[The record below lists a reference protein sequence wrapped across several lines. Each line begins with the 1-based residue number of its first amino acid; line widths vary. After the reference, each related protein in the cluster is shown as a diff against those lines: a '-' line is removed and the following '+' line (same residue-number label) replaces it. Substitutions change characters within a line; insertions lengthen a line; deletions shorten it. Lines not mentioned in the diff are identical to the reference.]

1 MRYILSL
8 FFLLSFGSLSAQ
20 TITGL
25 VKEKGTGLPLPF
37 ANVFVNNT
45 TQGIATDAEGRFTLL
60 GSFPTEIE
68 LVASFVGYVTEVKTI
83 SFAGKSQVEVVFE
96 LAFNESNLS
105 EIELKA
111 RRDKSWERNMKT
123 FKEVFLALPDDPYK
137 SKIEI
142 LNPWVIDFE
151 KIKVKRGQNYLKASA
166 QEPIHI
172 INNAL
177 GYEITYYLE
186 DFRLLRDASRF
197 FGQVY
202 YEPVPPNTVEK
213 GSKWEKARQANY
225 FGSLKHLNHS
235 ILLNT
240 PDSGY
245 FALFKTKANPLDRDR
260 TNNFLEELNK
270 TIVPISKDSILRRPL
285 GDGTFRIFLNEVLEV
300 HHLKN
305 EWINEYYTTIYHSIS
320 WIQAPEGYYDIDRN
334 GALINPTQLIL
345 SGYLGRQRVARTLPL
360 DFVPQ
365 TDFVATG
372 DQADEI
378 VFSPSSQLNRLREKV
393 WLTLSKP
400 YFYPGETAWIG
411 GRMLYQDQFLA
422 DSLSR
427 VVHVDIFRENSQII
441 QSATFQIQR
450 GKISG
455 GLVIPKEMKP
465 GDYVLRAY
473 TQWNRNF
480 PESDQFIAP
489 FVVMEQGFRPIVKQ
503 EELENFPRD
512 IQVNADYTL
521 SDSLN
526 YRVMDLR
533 LDFLDEFENPIEGEF
548 LISLSD
554 ADQVVELTQESSLE
568 RAMNWLDKGLPES
581 FESSLSY
588 SVEYG
593 ISIRGR
599 FTPDNRRQP
608 LITPITIV
616 RGDLEDYGQVM
627 PDSVGDF
634 WATGLSYQDTS
645 QIAISAVDDKL
656 RPFGSVEL
664 FPFDTPSFNAS
675 FPKLNYKI
683 DLEPSDDYVLDLS
696 GDYILMEEFVKEE
709 TKTKETMA
717 ERNYGYGMP
726 DREVNEQQLL
736 ELSPQAIFGRLGIAG
751 SKIGNY
757 NFGQK
762 TGAPLLIID
771 GVQYPYLTGGDFVS
785 ILQSYQLS
793 ELKSMKVY
801 TFSATIFG
809 MAGYAGVLM
818 IETRSGSR
826 IKPQVETKFNSEGFQ
841 FFSIPGF
848 TSFPEF
854 PKTPPSDRYL
864 TKKPTIYWDP
874 LAATQDGVYQVQ
886 VKVPYGINRFRIKVE
901 GRSLDGEVIYKVMEL
916 EDR

>member
-1 MRYILSL
+1 MRSLFLIL
-8 FFLLSFGSLSAQ
+8 FFLKSVSISAQ
-20 TITGL
+20 TITGV
-25 VKEKGTGLPLPF
+25 VKEKDTGLPLPF

-45 TQGIATDAEGRFTLL
+45 TQGVATDEEGRFSLS

-83 SFAGKSQVEVVFE
+83 SFKGKSEVDVVFE
-96 LAFNESNLS
+96 ISFKEGNLS

-111 RRDKSWERNMKT
+111 RRDKAWLRNYLQ
-123 FKEVFLALPDDPYK
+123 FEEIFLALSDDPYR
-137 SKIEI
+137 SQIEI
-142 LNPWVIDFE
+142 ENPWIIEFE
-151 KIKVKRGQNYLKASA
+151 KIKVKKGPNYLQASA
-166 QEPIHI
+166 KEPLKIT
-172 INNAL
+172 NWAL
-177 GYEITYYLE
+177 GYRIDYYLN
-186 DFRLLRDASRF
+186 DFRLQRNGSRY
-197 FGQVY
+197 FGQVLY
-202 YEPVPPNTVEK
+202 DQISPIDVKEE
-213 GSKWEKARQANY
+213 SSWENARQANY
-225 FGSLKHLNHS
+225 LSSIRHLNKS
-235 ILLNT
+235 ILLNS
-240 PDSGY
+240 PDSVY
-245 FALFKTKANPLDRDR
+245 FTLFEIHPHSVDHNR
-260 TNNFLEELNK
+260 TNDFLQEFNK
-270 TIVPISKDSILRRPL
+270 TIVPIKSDLILRRPL
-285 GDGTFRIFLNEVLEV
+285 GDGNFRVFLPEKIEV
-300 HHLKN
+300 HHLDKKWVN
-305 EWINEYYTTIYHSIS
+305 DYYTTIYHAIS
-320 WIQAPEGYYDIDRN
+320 WIQALEGFYDIDRN
-334 GALINPTQLIL
+334 GTLLNPTQLAL
-345 SGYLGRQRVARTLPL
+345 SGYFGRQRVARTLPL
-360 DFVPQ
+360 DFIPKS
-365 TDFVATG
+365 DFVA
-372 DQADEI
+372 DSSRSDMI
-378 VFSPSSQLNRLREKV
+378 VENPSFQLNRLREKV

-411 GRMLYQDQFLA
+411 GRLLYHEPFLA
-422 DSLSR
+422 DSLSQ
-427 VVHVDIFRENSQII
+427 VVYVNILQENSELV
-441 QSATFQIQR
+441 QSAIFPIQE

-455 GLVIPKEMKP
+455 SLVLPEDISP
-465 GDYVLRAY
+465 GDYMLRAY

-503 EELENFPRD
+503 EELESFPRD
-512 IQVNADYTL
+512 IQVNADFTL
-521 SDSLN
+521 TDSLN

-568 RAMNWLDKGLPES
+568 RAMNWLDKGLSES

-675 FPKLNYKI
+675 FPKLNYEI
-683 DLEPSDDYVLDLS
+683 DLEPSNDYVLDLS

-717 ERNYGYGMP
+717 DRNYGYGPP
-726 DREVNEQQLL
+726 DREVNEEQLSWM
-736 ELSPQAIFGRLGIAG
+736 SPAAIYQRLGMRG
-751 SKIGNY
+751 GNY
-757 NFGQK
+757 NSGQK
-762 TGAPLLIID
+762 TGPPLLIVD
-771 GVQYPYLTGGDFVS
+771 GAQVPFEVLENYFLA
-785 ILQSYQLS
+785 
-793 ELKSMKVY
+793 ELKSMKAY
-801 TFSATIFG
+801 TFSSAIFG
-809 MAGYAGVLM
+809 MAGYNGVIM
-818 IETRSGSR
+818 VETKKGSR
-826 IKPQVETKFNSEGFQ
+826 KGPKVETKFNSEGFDI
-841 FFSIPGF
+841 FSVPGF
-848 TSFPEF
+848 TAFPEF
-854 PKTPPSDRYL
+854 PKSPPTDRYL

-874 LAATQDGVYQVQ
+874 LAETQEGVYQVQ

-901 GRSLDGEVIYKVMEL
+901 GRSLDGEVIYKVMEV
-916 EDR
+916 EK